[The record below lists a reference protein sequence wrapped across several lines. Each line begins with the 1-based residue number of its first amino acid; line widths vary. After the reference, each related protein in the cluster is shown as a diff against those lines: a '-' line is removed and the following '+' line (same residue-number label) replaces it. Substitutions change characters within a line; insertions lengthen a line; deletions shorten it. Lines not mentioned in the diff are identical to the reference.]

1 MKFLLF
7 CGLLLGAQV
16 AVSSDQLSDEQMAL
30 SVISKFASEICA
42 ENLVQRSSGQ
52 SLKFDGRA
60 GAELE
65 GLAKKLVDLGVE
77 GALRIKDAETQGVL
91 QADLATAIENQSSC
105 KKEIFYSLVDR
116 LMPASANINPFVED
130 TEQLLVPE
138 PLSLVKPGQRFAM
151 EQSDV
156 RLIER
161 TSLILTAKQVYI
173 LNNRVPPQL
182 TLTWTDMQS
191 GVTETAKIEAGGS
204 IKIAD
209 CILTYYAANDEKTK
223 VSLFLNCPRAKEV
236 SRE

>member
-1 MKFLLF
+1 MKSLLF
-7 CGLLLGAQV
+7 CTFLLGAQA
-16 AVSSDQLSDEQMAL
+16 AVSSEQFSEEQMAL
-30 SVISKFASEICA
+30 SLISKFASEICS
-42 ENLVQRSSGQ
+42 ENLAQRSSGQ

-60 GAELE
+60 VAELE
-65 GLAKKLVDLGVE
+65 GLAKKLVDLGIE

-91 QADLATAIENQSSC
+91 QADLASAIENQSSC

-130 TEQLLVPE
+130 TKELLVPE

-161 TSLILTAKQVYI
+161 TSLILTASS
-173 LNNRVPPQL
+173 LNTAKTSLPPRL

-191 GVTETAKIEAGGS
+191 GETETARINAGGS
-204 IKIAD
+204 TNIAG
-209 CILTYYAANDEKTK
+209 CILTYYASNDEKTK
-223 VSLFLNCPRAKEV
+223 VSLFLNCPRAQEV
-236 SRE
+236 SRK